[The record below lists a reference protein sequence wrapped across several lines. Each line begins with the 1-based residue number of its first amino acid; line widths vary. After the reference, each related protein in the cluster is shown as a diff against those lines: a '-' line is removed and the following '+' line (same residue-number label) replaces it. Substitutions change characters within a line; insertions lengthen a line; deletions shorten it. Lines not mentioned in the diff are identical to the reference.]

1 MDVGNQIRERRQ
13 ALGLS
18 QEELAQRLYV
28 SRVTVSHWETGRT
41 LPDVQCMLLLSN
53 LFGTTI
59 DEMVRGDVDEMREMV
74 EKDER
79 RKRAFAIALVAVE
92 VAVIAVLVL
101 IEVVGRDYV
110 QPVLRLLLAA
120 LVLVPSVASF
130 VSRHGEGSRSV
141 ESAAELLFAALG
153 GPTSEQGGGR
163 TNAQTMAIVLQV
175 VEGIAVGIGVLAIG
189 DLLLDPNARAG
200 LAVAAGLAVVLLAFW
215 AIGGGSAGRRGVAGA
230 DEAVGRPAGASCGA
244 PSRLRASMRP
254 SAGRIIPNIPS
265 RGGTH
270 DDRPLADD
278 ARRFRYRME
287 GQVCRKSGRCCPVS
301 TGCWTNSYTRRFT
314 PSRTSRARRAP

>member
-13 ALGLS
+13 RLGLS
-18 QEELAQRLYV
+18 QEELARRLYV
-28 SRVTVSHWETGRT
+28 TRVTISHWETGRT
-41 LPDVQCMLLLSN
+41 LPDVQSMLLLAN

-74 EKDER
+74 R

-215 AIGGGSAGRRGVAGA
+215 AIGRRYRRG
-230 DEAVGRPAGASCGA
+230 
-244 PSRLRASMRP
+244 
-254 SAGRIIPNIPS
+254 
-265 RGGTH
+265 
-270 DDRPLADD
+270 
-278 ARRFRYRME
+278 
-287 GQVCRKSGRCCPVS
+287 
-301 TGCWTNSYTRRFT
+301 
-314 PSRTSRARRAP
+314 